1 MTKIWL
7 TAKKGSDEDGQIL
20 EMSDPDFIYITLSS
34 GIRFTLYER
43 NGVLDIS
50 TDDVM
55 YIHPR
60 ASNRVHLFGDKI

>member
-7 TAKKGSDEDGQIL
+7 TAKKVVMRRQIL